1 MTPLMRRLSLA
12 LLIACA
18 LAAATRTGSADSHRR
33 YALVF
38 YNEAPAFEAEAKAFT
53 AGMAR
58 RGYLAQVVD
67 AQAAARSHENVHNLI
82 AAYLQGTTTTVPGAT
97 WASSPARTPI
107 QSGDELVLSFQC
119 DGALNVG
126 VYLDPTTRV
135 NREGFQVDQGGQQ
148 LANHDA
154 CWITSGQIS
163 ALATLAERR
172 GINLVVIDGSCSGGA
187 TTFLL
192 ERRGVCALSEA
203 PPGFPA
209 VQGDPALSQYLDRRR
224 YPFIRTFSDLAAAG
238 GLTILA
244 QMPQREQQDG
254 FYSAGGVAASAM
266 TFRAAIYGVDQSLG
280 AWDLGATDVYPY
292 FYNYLK
298 AHPTRV
304 AMGYL
309 GGDKIP
315 PKPTNPL
322 DLLLRRSANYQ
333 IIMRRELQRMNAVW
347 RAEDAM
353 LRNDPQSPEA
363 QKKAQLYAQ
372 FSRGAFVTNPIEF
385 TAAGGR
391 GPLLARGG
399 HDTVP
404 LLRKNGVPA
413 TIPDAHVAVRRMIG
427 ILVSDSAPLAA
438 ALQALEREVHSGQ
451 GSADHPSPEELV
463 TLKRIVMLEAHN
475 RDVLPRLS
483 KVLGLLDLVEARSV
497 ASPCDKPI

>member
-1 MTPLMRRLSLA
+1 MRRLSVA
-12 LLIACA
+12 LLAACA
-18 LAAATRTGSADSHRR
+18 VAAATRTSSADSHRR

-53 AGMAR
+53 VAMAK
-58 RGYLAQVVD
+58 RGYLSQVVD
-67 AQAAARSHENVHNLI
+67 AQAAARQHENVHNLI

-97 WASSPARTPI
+97 WASSPARTPLV
-107 QSGDELVLSFQC
+107 QGDELVLSFQC

-135 NREGFQVDQGGQQ
+135 NRQGFQVDKGGQQ
-148 LANHDA
+148 MANHDA

-192 ERRGVCALSEA
+192 ERRGVCSLAEA

-209 VQGDPALSQYLDRRR
+209 VQGDPALSQYLDSKR

-266 TFRAAIYGVDQSLG
+266 TLRAAIYGVDQSLG

-292 FYNYLK
+292 FYAYLK

-304 AMGYL
+304 TMGYL

-315 PKPTNPL
+315 PTPTNPL
-322 DLLLRRSANYQ
+322 DLLLRRATNYET
-333 IIMRRELQRMNAVW
+333 IMREEMQRTNAVW
-347 RAEDAM
+347 QAEDAM

-363 QKKAQLYAQ
+363 QKKARLYGQ
-372 FSRGAFVTNPIEF
+372 FRGTAFVTNPIEF
-385 TAAGGR
+385 TATGGR
-391 GPLLARGG
+391 GPLLALSGRQM
-399 HDTVP
+399 VP

-413 TIPDAHVAVRRMIG
+413 TIPDAHVAVRRMIS
-427 ILVSDSAPLAA
+427 ILMADHAPLAA
-438 ALQALEREVHSGQ
+438 ALQDLEREVHSGR
-451 GSADHPSPEELV
+451 GSADQPSPEELV
-463 TLKRIVMLEAHN
+463 TLERIAMLEARN

-483 KVLGLLDLVEARSV
+483 KVLGLLDLVEAR
-497 ASPCDKPI
+497 ATTSPCDKPI

>member
-1 MTPLMRRLSLA
+1 MTPFVRRLSLA
-12 LLIACA
+12 ILIACA
-18 LAAATRTGSADSHRR
+18 LVAATRTGSAESHRR

-53 AGMAR
+53 TAMAG
-58 RGYLAQVVD
+58 RGYAAQVVD
-67 AQAAARSHENVHNLI
+67 AQAAVRQHENVHNLI

-97 WASSPARTPI
+97 WASAPARTPI
-107 QSGDELVLSFQC
+107 ASGDELVLSFQC

-135 NREGFQVDQGGQQ
+135 NREGFQVDKGGQR

-163 ALATLAERR
+163 ALVTLAGRR
-172 GINLVVIDGSCSGGA
+172 GINLIVIDGSCSGGA

-192 ERRGVCALSEA
+192 EKRGVCSLSEA

-209 VQGDPALSQYLDRRR
+209 VQGDPALSQYLDSRR

-266 TFRAAIYGVDQSLG
+266 TLRAAIYGVDQSLG
-280 AWDLGATDVYPY
+280 AWDLGTTDVYPY
-292 FYNYLK
+292 LSKYLK

-304 AMGYL
+304 TMGYL
-309 GGDKIP
+309 GGDRIP
-315 PKPTNPL
+315 PKPTEPL

-333 IIMRRELQRMNAVW
+333 TIIRQLLERTNAVW

-353 LRNDPQSPEA
+353 LQNDPQSPEA

-372 FSRGAFVTNPIEF
+372 FSRGEFVTNPIEF
-385 TAAGGR
+385 TAAGGH

-399 HDTVP
+399 REAVP
-404 LLRKNGVPA
+404 LLPKNGVPP
-413 TIPDAHVAVRRMIG
+413 TIPAAHAAVRRMIG
-427 ILVSDSAPLAA
+427 ILVSNSAPLAA
-438 ALQALEREVHSGQ
+438 ALQELEREVHGGR
-451 GSADHPSPEELV
+451 GSADRPSPEELV
-463 TLKRIVMLEAHN
+463 TLERIAMLEARN
-475 RDVLPRLS
+475 RDILPRLS
-483 KVLGLLDLVEARSV
+483 KVLGLLDLVEARAV